1 MLPGL
6 MRTAATP
13 ASIALS
19 ASEALKWM
27 SAITGSGEPATIAGS
42 ASASGRPGTATRTIS
57 QPAASSLAIW
67 PSVAATSLVS
77 VRVIDCTATGAP
89 PPMGTPPT
97 VIRWVEA
104 ISAGG
109 YRAAPPSS
117 AVTRAISAATE
128 AGSTARLR
136 AAELVLERRRDGGV
150 VRPAAE
156 RPPAAGDL

>member
-1 MLPGL
+1 MFPGL

-42 ASASGRPGTATRTIS
+42 ASASGRPGTATRAIS
-57 QPAASSLAIW
+57 QPAASSRVICS
-67 PSVAATSLVS
+67 SVAATSLVS
-77 VRVIDCTATGAP
+77 VRVIDWTATGAP

-104 ISAGG
+104 TSAEDTGRPR
-109 YRAAPPSS
+109 RA
-117 AVTRAISAATE
+117 
-128 AGSTARLR
+128 
-136 AAELVLERRRDGGV
+136 RR
-150 VRPAAE
+150 
-156 RPPAAGDL
+156 